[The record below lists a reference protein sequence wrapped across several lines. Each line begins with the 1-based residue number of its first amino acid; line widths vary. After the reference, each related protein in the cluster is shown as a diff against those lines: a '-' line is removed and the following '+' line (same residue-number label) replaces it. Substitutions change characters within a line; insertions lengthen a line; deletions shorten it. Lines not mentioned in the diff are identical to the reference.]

1 MTNAMPSLQMTI
13 KLSYGWRP
21 FWPPQLSFSQIFV
34 LFAAFCIDKFM
45 KSAIMRAC
53 AEKSRSTRAAD
64 RRERAAGE
72 SPCEAARKVGS
83 EHAA

>member
-1 MTNAMPSLQMTI
+1 MFISRFL
-13 KLSYGWRP
+13 
-21 FWPPQLSFSQIFV
+21 V
-34 LFAAFCIDKFM
+34 LLAAFFIDKYM
-45 KSAIMRAC
+45 KSAIMRAY